1 MRCNNI
7 LFNNEELALL
17 KRPVGILIKDDEV
30 NKDRIMQYI
39 DNNLVISIGDA
50 TTDRLILLNIIPDIQ
65 IVDGRERRNIRE
77 AAGRYY
83 KSEVSCINPAG
94 SITYDAIQAFNSAL
108 ILNKP
113 VRVLVNGEEDLFGL
127 IALAFAPINS
137 MIFYGQPFEGIV
149 ALRVNEENRARFKS
163 MIEPIIKLG
172 NDDVAAV

>member
-1 MRCNNI
+1 
-7 LFNNEELALL
+7 
-17 KRPVGILIKDDEV
+17 
-30 NKDRIMQYI
+30 
-39 DNNLVISIGDA
+39 
-50 TTDRLILLNIIPDIQ
+50 
-65 IVDGRERRNIRE
+65 
-77 AAGRYY
+77 
-83 KSEVSCINPAG
+83 CINPAG